1 MYKYFWRVMKLQGN
15 ANKIRRY
22 YGICLGAFTVVIG
35 LLFIIQAATI
45 YYLGT
50 PYSREIAGKKLM
62 QILAPVVLWIVAVVA
77 GYVLT
82 VLFPCADEVR
92 SKPDA
97 RKTLSRLRAR
107 MPKGESE
114 AFLEERACFKKYEL
128 TRLVIWSVCAAFALA
143 SAIASIVYLA
153 NTAHFSGADLNGE
166 VLQMLKNVMP
176 WVGVSFLLAVGAVG
190 YEHFSAKRELESMKK
205 LLVLGR
211 GCPREENMFVSVQ
224 NKVSAVTGSKWL
236 LLGIRLAVLAL
247 ALVFIGVGIWNG
259 GMHDVLDKAI
269 KICTECIG
277 LG

>member
-1 MYKYFWRVMKLQGN
+1 MKLQGN

-22 YGICLGAFTVVIG
+22 YGIFLGAFTVVIG

-45 YYLGT
+45 YYSGT
-50 PYSREIAGKKLM
+50 PYSREIAGEKLM
-62 QILAPVVLWIVAVVA
+62 QILAPVILWIVAVVA

-92 SKPDA
+92 AKPNA
-97 RKTLSRLRAR
+97 QKALSRLRSR

-114 AFLEERACFKKYEL
+114 AFLEERARFKKYEL

-143 SAIASIVYLA
+143 SAIVSIVYLA
-153 NTAHFSGADLNGE
+153 NTAHFAGVNLNGE
-166 VLQMLKNVMP
+166 VLRMLKNVMP
-176 WVGVSFLLAVGAVG
+176 WVGVSFLLFVGAVI
-190 YEHFSAKRELESMKK
+190 YEHYSAKRELESMKK

-211 GCPREENMFVSVQ
+211 GCPLEENKWTAVQ
-224 NKVSAVTGSKWL
+224 STVGTVTRSKWFI
-236 LLGIRLAVLAL
+236 LGVRLAVLAL

-259 GMHDVLDKAI
+259 GMKDVLDKAI